1 MYFLIDSK
9 FDRLEHKQN
18 YMVINLINF
27 YYYYFGL
34 KLIYWN
40 NVLKRWKW
48 KDGKEKKEKS
58 QKKKIPI
65 NADKNIKRIGTPTR
79 GDARLMS
86 QFGVI
91 GMILMLMKNNKRLSS
106 FCFTR
111 PLNSLSL
118 SGANF
123 SIISDPIVF
132 DSK

>member
-1 MYFLIDSK
+1 
-9 FDRLEHKQN
+9 
-18 YMVINLINF
+18 
-27 YYYYFGL
+27 
-34 KLIYWN
+34 
-40 NVLKRWKW
+40 
-48 KDGKEKKEKS
+48 
-58 QKKKIPI
+58 
-65 NADKNIKRIGTPTR
+65 
-79 GDARLMS
+79 MS